1 MYLLMVQDMDR
12 AVDFYTNVIGFQ
24 KRSASPGWSEL
35 AFGDF
40 TLALHGGGSGE
51 GKKTGLSFTASDLD
65 SACEEVEAAGGKVIK
80 APYEGPVAGL
90 RLWGARPSRDATFN
104 GKRAGAQGQTDRP
117 GG

>member
-1 MYLLMVQDMDR
+1 MEIERVMYLLLVQEMDR

-51 GKKTGLSFTASDLD
+51 GKKTGLSFTVSDIE

-80 APYEGPVAGL
+80 KPYEGPVAGL
-90 RLWGARPSRDATFN
+90 RLATTADAEGNIMEFGQHAR
-104 GKRAGAQGQTDRP
+104 
-117 GG
+117 